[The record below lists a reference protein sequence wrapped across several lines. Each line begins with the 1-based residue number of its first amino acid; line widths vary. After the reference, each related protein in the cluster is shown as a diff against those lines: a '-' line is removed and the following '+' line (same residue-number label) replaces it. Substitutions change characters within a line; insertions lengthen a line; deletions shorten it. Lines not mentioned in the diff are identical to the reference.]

1 MRLTGRYFKTRPNG
15 SCGRDKREIQKGRSE
30 RYATFEEDLKAMEA
44 KD

>member
-1 MRLTGRYFKTRPNG
+1 MRLTGRYFKTRPND
-15 SCGRDKREIQKGRSE
+15 SSGRDKRDPKGRSE